1 MMPKPVTAH
10 SITSSAGRGAIAPT
24 SLSSCHEE
32 RLVCERGGHASEP
45 RPGSSE
51 GFIGDATT
59 YTIQFCCSDPTFQ
72 SSALVWVGCAVV
84 NPGGVNFETTSWICL
99 PPPLITNAIC
109 ITPWGKGVLGTF
121 KLITALPVQSELT
134 V

>member
-1 MMPKPVTAH
+1 MSGEACFRTGPRIV
-10 SITSSAGRGAIAPT
+10 
-24 SLSSCHEE
+24 
-32 RLVCERGGHASEP
+32 GGIY
-45 RPGSSE
+45 RRR
-51 GFIGDATT
+51 DD

-72 SSALVWVGCAVV
+72 SSALVWVGWGVV
-84 NPGGVNFETTSWICL
+84 NPGGVNFESTSWICL